1 VVQQPASTTDCVTGT
16 IELLGEKQ
24 SPTQEN
30 IRFAKEHCY
39 SLIRSQSLLN
49 NFYILDLNC
58 VQQYRANTVLMW
70 TVVAVTLSDVILAT
84 LQLLASYNRAASK
97 STSLD
102 ASTEM
107 LEEQYVVNN
116 EKPYLVFCENPRR

>member
-1 VVQQPASTTDCVTGT
+1 MVQQPASTTDCVTGT
-16 IELLGEKQ
+16 IKLLGEKQ
-24 SPTQEN
+24 SPTREN
-30 IRFAKEHCY
+30 LRFAKEHCY

-49 NFYILDLNC
+49 NFYILGLNY
-58 VQQYRANTVLMW
+58 VQQYRANTMSMW

-84 LQLLASYNRAASK
+84 LQLSASYNRAASK

-102 ASTEM
+102 ARAEM

-116 EKPYLVFCENPRR
+116 ENHI